1 MRSAFIALLGI
12 LLLPGPS
19 SPEPTTRDLF
29 DVVVID
35 PGHGGED
42 EGALGIDGVREKLI
56 ALRVAKLLG
65 VRLQKEG
72 LKVVFTREDDRFMTL
87 AERSRIANE
96 SKGDLY
102 LSIHANSAPDRDA
115 HGPETYF
122 LSLQASDEEAQRVAF
137 AENQVFGRD
146 ATVPDSDDIV
156 GSILGD
162 LILTDHLRG
171 SSEIAASIQRHL
183 AALPGPDRG
192 VKQAPF
198 VVLMGVNMPAA
209 LVEIGFLSHPE
220 EARKLQTR
228 SYQQTIATALAR
240 AITEYRDG
248 RYGEGREEA
257 RK

>member
-87 AERSRIANE
+87 AMMRVIPPGQLPKAVEDEKR
-96 SKGDLY
+96 
-102 LSIHANSAPDRDA
+102 
-115 HGPETYF
+115 PET
-122 LSLQASDEEAQRVAF
+122 EERAM
-137 AENQVFGRD
+137 AEPPAHSVGRGMSRCRMQSNREM
-146 ATVPDSDDIV
+146 AT
-156 GSILGD
+156 
-162 LILTDHLRG
+162 
-171 SSEIAASIQRHL
+171 
-183 AALPGPDRG
+183 
-192 VKQAPF
+192 
-198 VVLMGVNMPAA
+198 
-209 LVEIGFLSHPE
+209 
-220 EARKLQTR
+220 
-228 SYQQTIATALAR
+228 
-240 AITEYRDG
+240 
-248 RYGEGREEA
+248 
-257 RK
+257 